1 MKLTLLMLS
10 LFFSI
15 QLTFS
20 QSMDFNFQILLV
32 DDNKIVDCGLK
43 NNHFEIYSC
52 SADYSEKDLQ
62 MLNSGVYSWR
72 IPSEKIRINNA
83 LVCEAPINDDST
95 KFPFEKCY
103 GFSSVLETQ
112 LLMIVKNKTD
122 TMWIQTIPSESYS
135 FVLSYI
141 YYPSGYQKAVPYTI
155 LFKKGYYTLY
165 QIISDEK
172 RTYFNNLL
180 YNQFINSTK
189 HLYSIDRIYPQNI
202 SNQKKDTINIIKL
215 DREAQINS
223 ISHASTNKKSYYPL
237 DTLLIDIT
245 GFVML
250 NGACAGGQL
259 IWTLQKKTEDIWINA
274 TTEDLTQM
282 DCGMPYKMVN
292 NQKFFLFILS
302 NKTDTN
308 TWMTKYFE
316 SGNYRFVIYDKKTN
330 PFYSNVFSIIQ
341 K

>member
-1 MKLTLLMLS
+1 MKLILLILS
-10 LFFSI
+10 VFFSI

-20 QSMDFNFQILLV
+20 QSMDFNFQILLI

-43 NNHFEIYSC
+43 NNPFEVYSC
-52 SADYSEKDLQ
+52 SAEYSENDLQ

-72 IPSEKIRINNA
+72 IPSEKIKINSS

-122 TMWIQTIPSESYS
+122 TMLIQTIPSEPYA

-155 LFKKGYYTLY
+155 LFKKGYYTFH
-165 QIISDEK
+165 QIASDEK
-172 RTYFNNLL
+172 RTYFNDLH
-180 YNQFINSTK
+180 YNTFINSTN
-189 HLYSIDRIYPQNI
+189 HLYTLDKIYPQSI
-202 SNQKKDTINIIKL
+202 SNPKRDTTNNLKN
-215 DREAQINS
+215 DREIKINS
-223 ISHASTNKKSYYPL
+223 ISYTSTNKKSYHPS
-237 DTLLIDIT
+237 DTLLIDVT
-245 GFVML
+245 GYVML

-259 IWTLQKKTEDIWINA
+259 IWTLQRKAEDVWGNA
-274 TTEDLTQM
+274 TTENFTQM
-282 DCGMPYKMVN
+282 DCGMPYKMVH
-292 NQKFFLFILS
+292 NQTFFLFILS
-302 NKTDTN
+302 DKIDSNS
-308 TWMTKYFE
+308 WMTKYFE
-316 SGNYRFVIYDKKTN
+316 SGNYRFVIYDKKMN
-330 PFYSNVFSIIQ
+330 PFYSDIFSIIQ

>member
-1 MKLTLLMLS
+1 MKFTLLMLS
-10 LFFSI
+10 MFFSI
-15 QLTFS
+15 QLLFS

-52 SADYSEKDLQ
+52 SADYSENDLQ
-62 MLNSGVYSWR
+62 NLNSGVYSWR
-72 IPSEKIRINNA
+72 IPSEKIKINNA
-83 LVCEAPINDDST
+83 FVCEAPINDDST

-112 LLMIVKNKTD
+112 LLMIVKNKRD
-122 TMWIQTIPSESYS
+122 TMWIQTIPSEPYT

-172 RTYFNNLL
+172 RTYFNNIY
-180 YNQFINSTK
+180 YNEFIRHTK
-189 HLYSIDRIYPQNI
+189 HLYSLEKIYPNI
-202 SNQKKDTINIIKL
+202 VKDTIITNQE
-215 DREAQINS
+215 DREAKINS
-223 ISHASTNKKSYYPL
+223 ISYASTNKKSYYPS
-237 DTLLIDIT
+237 DTLLIDVT

-250 NGACAGGQL
+250 NGACAGGQI

-292 NQKFFLFILS
+292 NQKFFLFIIS
-302 NKTDTN
+302 DKTDSN